1 MLPKIKL
8 ALVPPNPNELDRIF
22 LIFFFLDLFGT
33 RSNSE
38 VPSSGFVQLIV
49 GGISWFWIAKIEKI
63 ASTAPAAPSKCP
75 VKDFVELIDKLFK
88 Q

>member
-22 LIFFFLDLFGT
+22 LILFFLDIFGT

-38 VPSSGFVQLIV
+38 VHSSGVTKLIV
-49 GGISWFWIAKIEKI
+49 GG
-63 ASTAPAAPSKCP
+63 TT
-75 VKDFVELIDKLFK
+75 
-88 Q
+88 